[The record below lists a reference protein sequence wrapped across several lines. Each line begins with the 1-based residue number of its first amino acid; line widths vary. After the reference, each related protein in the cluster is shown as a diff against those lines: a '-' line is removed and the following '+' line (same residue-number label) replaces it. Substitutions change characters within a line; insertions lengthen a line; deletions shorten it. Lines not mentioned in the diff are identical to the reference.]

1 MVNTIL
7 ISTFARQDYGI
18 MKSTPIKKEV
28 VDRLV
33 DDLGIKDFAQ
43 ATIREVKQVAAKA
56 EKESGVEFIKME
68 MGIPGLPAAQ
78 VGVDAQIKAL
88 QEGIAHSY
96 PDIQGAPS
104 LKQAASQFVKAFIG
118 VDIKPEGCVPVCGSM
133 QGTFA
138 SFLTCLQADKKKDTV
153 LFIDPGFPV
162 QKMQLQVMGGKYET
176 FDVYDFRGDKLRAKL
191 ESYLSK
197 GNICAIVYS
206 NPNNPSWICF
216 NEDELKTIGELATQ
230 YDVIVMEDLAYFA
243 MDFRKNLSVPFEPP
257 YQATV
262 ARYTDNYM
270 LLISGSKAFSYAGE
284 RIGVTCISDKLFH
297 RHYPDLADRY
307 EGLPFGP
314 VFSTRMLYA
323 LSSGTSHSA
332 QFAMAAMLQA
342 ATEGKYDFRKEI
354 SVYGQ
359 RAHQLKEIFCRHG
372 FHVVYDKDLDEPIAD
387 GFYFTIGYPGMTSGE
402 LAHELMYYGVSAI
415 CLITTGSHQ
424 EGLRVCTSF
433 IEDHQYALL
442 DERMAIFQE
451 NNPR

>member
-1 MVNTIL
+1 
-7 ISTFARQDYGI
+7 
-18 MKSTPIKKEV
+18 MKKAPIKKEI
-28 VDRLV
+28 VDRLISE
-33 DDLGIKDFAQ
+33 LGIKDFAK

-56 EKESGVEFIKME
+56 EQASGVEFIKME

-88 QEGIAHSY
+88 QDGIAHSY
-96 PDIQGAPS
+96 PDIQGAPV
-104 LKQAASQFVKAFIG
+104 LKKEASRFVKAFIG
-118 VDIKPEGCVPVCGSM
+118 VDVAPEGCVPVSGSM

-138 SFLTCLQADKKKDTV
+138 SFLTCSQCDPRKDTV

-162 QKMQLQVMGGKYET
+162 QKMQLQVMGVKYET
-176 FDVYDFRGDKLRAKL
+176 FDVYDYRGSKLGAKL
-191 ESYLSK
+191 ESYLQK

-206 NPNNPSWICF
+206 NPNNPSWICL
-216 NEDELKTIGELATQ
+216 NEDELKTIGTLATQ
-230 YDVIVMEDLAYFA
+230 YDAVVMEDLAYFA
-243 MDFRKNLSVPFEPP
+243 MDFRKDLSKPFCPP

-297 RHYPDLADRY
+297 RKYEALAQRY

-332 QFAMAAMLQA
+332 QYAMAAMLKA
-342 ATEGKYDFRKEI
+342 AADGTYDFRKEVG
-354 SVYGQ
+354 VYGE
-359 RAHQLKEIFCRHG
+359 RAHKLKEIFLRHG
-372 FHVVYDKDLDEPIAD
+372 FTIVYDKDLDEPIAD
-387 GFYFTIGYPGMTSGE
+387 GFYFTIGYPGMTSGQ

-442 DERMAIFQE
+442 DERMAIFEDNHAQAS
-451 NNPR
+451 

>member
-1 MVNTIL
+1 
-7 ISTFARQDYGI
+7 
-18 MKSTPIKKEV
+18 MKTPIEKSI
-28 VDRLV
+28 VDGLIA
-33 DDLGIKDFAQ
+33 DLGINDFAK

-56 EKESGVEFIKME
+56 EQASGVEFIKME

-78 VGVDAQIKAL
+78 VGVDAQVKAL
-88 QEGIAHSY
+88 REGIAHSY
-96 PDIQGAPS
+96 PDIQGAPV
-104 LKQAASQFVKAFIG
+104 LKQEASRFVKAFIG
-118 VDIKPEGCVPVCGSM
+118 VDIAPEGCIPVTGSM

-138 SFLTCLQADKKKDTV
+138 SFLTCSQCDPQKDTV

-162 QKMQLQVMGGKYET
+162 QKMQLQVMGVKKAT
-176 FDVYDFRGDKLRAKL
+176 FDVYDYRGEKLGPKL

-206 NPNNPSWICF
+206 NPNNPAWICL
-216 NEDELKTIGELATQ
+216 NEDELRTIGELATR
-230 YDVIVMEDLAYFA
+230 YDAIVMEDLAYFA
-243 MDFRKNLSVPFEPP
+243 MDFRKDLSTPFEPP

-284 RIGVTCISDKLFH
+284 RIGVTCISDRLFH
-297 RHYPDLADRY
+297 RHFPALASRY
-307 EGLPFGP
+307 EGLPFGL

-332 QFAMAAMLQA
+332 QFALAAMLKA
-342 ATEGKYDFRKEI
+342 ASDGTYDFRREI
-354 SVYGQ
+354 KVYAD
-359 RAHQLKEIFCRHG
+359 RAHRLKEIFCRHR
-372 FHVVYDKDLDEPIAD
+372 FYVVYDKDLDEPIAD

-402 LAHELMYYGVSAI
+402 LARELMYYGVSAI

-433 IEDHQYALL
+433 INDNQYDLL
-442 DERMAIFQE
+442 EERMAVFE
-451 NNPR
+451 ANNP